1 MSIRAGA
8 MDAAAAI
15 AAAAQTYT
23 QPRMLRGRE
32 KANWRKKIKEA
43 GKGEGGGEI

>member
-8 MDAAAAI
+8 MDA

-23 QPRMLRGRE
+23 QPRMLRGRG